1 MGGFAILAIVP
12 MHQVEFLN
20 ELRQIAVIDDRSL
33 RTWRA
38 ALQVGIGGLVALPEF
53 GEAAC
58 GDLSLRKL
66 LVIAIG
72 TVSAMTLAVPI
83 HLRIE
88 GHQAEPEAE

>member
-53 GEAAC
+53 GEAAF

-72 TVSAMTLAVPI
+72 AVSAMTLAVPI

-88 GHQAEPEAE
+88 GH

>member
-12 MHQVEFLN
+12 MHQVDFLHK
-20 ELRQIAVIDDRSL
+20 LHQIAVIDDWSL

-38 ALQVGIGGLVALPEF
+38 ALQAGIGAGVGGLVALPEF
-53 GEAAC
+53 GEAAF

-72 TVSAMTLAVPI
+72 AVSAMTLAVPI

-88 GHQAEPEAE
+88 GH